1 MQSASLRTGGSKY
14 GGRTGPWHSLPS
26 WPTSVDVIGPDSVQA
41 LTYHSHRLPGG
52 EWEAPRHHAGSCRQ
66 LCLQL
71 VLQQWEL
78 WETGE
83 GGIGRGDMA
92 PPSSSSRSVPTLGMA
107 WASQGVSEPQTYHT
121 RSQEHRHIVAVP
133 QAHLQEEEVTPA
145 GKEVWWAWSHHSFQ
159 GPAPARQVTEALG
172 AVSRAAKPELEAWR
186 SGVGSEGVQGPWV
199 TFQRSSRWKRTLPI
213 QPALQARSRASPT
226 SQGFSS

>member
-1 MQSASLRTGGSKY
+1 MGRGKRPDTTRAPAGNSACSLS
-14 GGRTGPWHSLPS
+14 SS
-26 WPTSVDVIGPDSVQA
+26 N
-41 LTYHSHRLPGG
+41 
-52 EWEAPRHHAGSCRQ
+52 GSCGRQ
-66 LCLQL
+66 GR
-71 VLQQWEL
+71 VASA
-78 WETGE
+78 
-83 GGIGRGDMA
+83 GGTWLPLAA
-92 PPSSSSRSVPTLGMA
+92 PPGPVPTLGMA
-107 WASQGVSEPQTYHT
+107 WASHGVSEPQTYHT

-172 AVSRAAKPELEAWR
+172 TVSRAAKPELEAWR

-199 TFQRSSRWKRTLPI
+199 TFQRSSWWKRTLPT